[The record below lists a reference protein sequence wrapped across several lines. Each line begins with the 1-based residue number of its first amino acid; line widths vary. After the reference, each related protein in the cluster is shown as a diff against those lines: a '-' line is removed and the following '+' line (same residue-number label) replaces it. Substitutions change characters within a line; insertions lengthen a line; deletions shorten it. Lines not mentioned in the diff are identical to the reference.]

1 MEEIKSWVI
10 NIAAVVVLMI
20 ILDLLMPEGRIRK
33 FTQLLSGF
41 IIMFI
46 MINPV
51 ASIFGKGVNESWAG
65 LWDEAFLW
73 NSQIQNM
80 SGSLQEEQ
88 TKQTLELYRKMILAD
103 IKSRL
108 KSYEQ
113 IKEAEVEIVL
123 NENTKSEKFGEI
135 RKLYLNLEFEENVG
149 LHTADVS
156 QIRKELQEIFRIPES
171 DIIIHNFTAKTHL
184 VD

>member
-1 MEEIKSWVI
+1 MEEIKSWVL
-10 NIAAVVVLMI
+10 NIAAVAVLMI

-41 IIMFI
+41 IIMFV

-51 ASIFGKGVNESWAG
+51 ITIFGKGVNESWAG
-65 LWDEAFLW
+65 FQDEAFIW
-73 NSQIQNM
+73 NSQIRNM

-88 TKQTLELYRKMILAD
+88 SKQTLELYRKMILAD

-108 KSYEQ
+108 KNHEQ
-113 IKEAEVEIVL
+113 IKEVEVDIVL

-135 RKLYLNLEFEENVG
+135 RKLYLNLEFMEEADQ
-149 LHTADVS
+149 HTSIV
-156 QIRKELQEIFRIPES
+156 QEIQRELQEIFLIPENE
-171 DIIIHNFTAKTHL
+171 IIIHVSERN
-184 VD
+184 